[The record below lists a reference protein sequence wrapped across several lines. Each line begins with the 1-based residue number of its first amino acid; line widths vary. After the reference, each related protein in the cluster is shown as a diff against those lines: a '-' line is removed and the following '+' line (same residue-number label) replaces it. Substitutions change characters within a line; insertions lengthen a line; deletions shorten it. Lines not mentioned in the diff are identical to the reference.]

1 MYNKGMI
8 VELIDGTIANI
19 VDIKNEPIS
28 HNIVYLIDK
37 PFGTKYDE
45 ESGYKRQYYGEG
57 TWFVYPSEIKG
68 VYMEKQ
74 EFNYDKV
81 KKAVED
87 LLIAVGEDPNRP
99 GLKETPRRVAGYWQ
113 ELLEGT
119 QYTNREIAEK
129 FNKEF
134 EVGYDPIVTMKI
146 DNLFSHCE
154 HHLALM
160 FNGSVIIGYVPLET
174 DDGKGYKVLGLS
186 KIPRIV
192 DMCCKRLQL
201 QEKIASDIAECI
213 SIATGSK
220 QIYVNLT
227 MDHGCVSARGIKAN
241 SSTNVTFMT
250 TDLRRNKD
258 AREEFERKALELN
271 SKK

>member
-1 MYNKGMI
+1 MYSKDMI
-8 VELIDGTIANI
+8 VELIDGTIATI
-19 VDIKNEPIS
+19 VDIVDTPVDRAT
-28 HNIVYLIDK
+28 VYLIDK
-37 PFGTKYDE
+37 PYEGPNDELYVYD
-45 ESGYKRQYYGEG
+45 RQYFREN
-57 TWFVYPSEIKG
+57 TWYIYPAEIKG
-68 VYMEKQ
+68 VYMKKQ
-74 EFNYDKV
+74 KFNYEDV
-81 KKAVED
+81 QKAVKD
-87 LLIAVGEDPNRP
+87 LLVAVGEDPDRP

-113 ELLEGT
+113 ELLEGN
-119 QYTNREIAEK
+119 QYTNKEIAEK

-160 FNGSVIIGYVPLET
+160 YNGSVVIGYIPLKS
-174 DDGKGYKVLGLS
+174 DNGYKVLGLS

-213 SIATGSK
+213 SLATGSK
-220 QIYVNLT
+220 QVYVNLT

-241 SSTNVTFMT
+241 STTNVTFMT
-250 TDLRRNKD
+250 EDLRRNRD

-271 SKK
+271 NRR